1 MIKSINLNNIKEVTE
16 LFIECFNNPPWN
28 DKWDYLT
35 ASRRLTDIV
44 NTPGYFGMSYYQ
56 EEKLV
61 GIIMGRSEQYYD
73 GEHFQILE
81 FCISTDVQGK
91 GYGRK
96 LLNEFINEL
105 RNRNITNIYLLTL
118 HGKSTE
124 GFYRRNG
131 FISSEDMVLMSKE
144 LNDSK

>member
-1 MIKSINLNNIKEVTE
+1 
-16 LFIECFNNPPWN
+16 
-28 DKWDYLT
+28 
-35 ASRRLTDIV
+35 
-44 NTPGYFGMSYYQ
+44 MSYYQ

-144 LNDSK
+144 LNNSK